1 MCDCKQNVASLSQL
15 FYVGKLVRCKILNV
29 TTKRS
34 KKIVSLT
41 INPKDVNKDV
51 KPLKSGMVSCTLNY
65 NLICDLI
72 VFVTLIKTQKTYTL
86 LMQNLQN

>member
-34 KKIVSLT
+34 KKVISLT

-51 KPLKSGMVSCTLNY
+51 KPVKSGMVSCTQDY
-65 NLICDLI
+65 NLFCNVII
-72 VFVTLIKTQKTYTL
+72 FSL
-86 LMQNLQN
+86 L